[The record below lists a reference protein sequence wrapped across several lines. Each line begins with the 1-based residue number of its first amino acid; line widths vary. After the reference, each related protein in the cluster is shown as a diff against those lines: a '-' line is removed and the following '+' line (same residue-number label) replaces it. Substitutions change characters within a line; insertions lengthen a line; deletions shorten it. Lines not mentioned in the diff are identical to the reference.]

1 MKFILNAIKRYAD
14 KILEMLSDFSKI
26 FESIQYSMNLTLSK
40 IYVVQS
46 ITIIY
51 ITSEI

>member
-26 FESIQYSMNLTLSK
+26 FESIFFENFYF
-40 IYVVQS
+40 
-46 ITIIY
+46 II
-51 ITSEI
+51 EIQFYTF

>member
-26 FESIQYSMNLTLSK
+26 F
-40 IYVVQS
+40 QS
-46 ITIIY
+46 INYSFENFYFIIEIQFY
-51 ITSEI
+51 TS